1 MPSPE
6 IPAIEDLDRL
16 IDELTHEI
24 AATPRTDPRRLE
36 MVDQIASLKI
46 LTESLKKNRE

>member
-16 IDELTHEI
+16 IDELLCEI
-24 AATPRTDPRRLE
+24 AGTPRTDPRRLE
-36 MVDQIASLKI
+36 IVEQLATLKI
-46 LTESLKKNRE
+46 LAESIKKK